1 MRYHGAVVSNMHDCD
16 VATNLA
22 MVRLRHRF
30 KTCLLEGRAPN
41 GSRSGSNRVFHV
53 TTTNGTC
60 FFQKQR
66 SHTSLPVMQRM
77 HETPLLQKR
86 PSTPRAQIRT
96 RLIRGTPFEVHCSKP
111 MPQTNHRQN
120 HCNILVMHV
129 GDDSGMIAHVL
140 RALLDSG
147 TCARRP
153 TRVST
158 FFQEMFHDNATR
170 QRVGHAHEVKIACA
184 RGTYTCRPQLLEARL
199 TTSNLRRRHRHRRH
213 RRCRPPSSSSS
224 SLPAAPPARTMVY
237 KSCVF
242 VHVVQVIVAVAVV
255 ALVVVV
261 VVMSSPAL
269 GRPNAPGGGFLLRGP
284 MPA

>member
-1 MRYHGAVVSNMHDCD
+1 
-16 VATNLA
+16 
-22 MVRLRHRF
+22 
-30 KTCLLEGRAPN
+30 
-41 GSRSGSNRVFHV
+41 
-53 TTTNGTC
+53 
-60 FFQKQR
+60 
-66 SHTSLPVMQRM
+66 
-77 HETPLLQKR
+77 
-86 PSTPRAQIRT
+86 
-96 RLIRGTPFEVHCSKP
+96 

-237 KSCVF
+237 KSCVYK
-242 VHVVQVIVAVAVV
+242 
-255 ALVVVV
+255 
-261 VVMSSPAL
+261 SSPPSPL
-269 GRPNAPGGGFLLRGP
+269 SPSSSSSSSCRRRRWGGPMRRGGGGFCCAGQCPHDKLSPISLCLLRASEKQCP
-284 MPA
+284 RLSQIPCI

>member
-1 MRYHGAVVSNMHDCD
+1 MEHVS
-16 VATNLA
+16 
-22 MVRLRHRF
+22 F
-30 KTCLLEGRAPN
+30 KNRDLTHHFK
-41 GSRSGSNRVFHV
+41 SRNECMKHHCSR
-53 TTTNGTC
+53 
-60 FFQKQR
+60 
-66 SHTSLPVMQRM
+66 
-77 HETPLLQKR
+77 KR

-261 VVMSSPAL
+261 VMSSPAL
-269 GRPNAPGGGFLLRGP
+269 GRPNAPGGDSCCAGQCPHDKLSPISLCVLRASEKQRPGLSQ
-284 MPA
+284 MPCI

>member
-1 MRYHGAVVSNMHDCD
+1 MSYERSLTVV
-16 VATNLA
+16 
-22 MVRLRHRF
+22 
-30 KTCLLEGRAPN
+30 
-41 GSRSGSNRVFHV
+41 HV
-53 TTTNGTC
+53 
-60 FFQKQR
+60 Q
-66 SHTSLPVMQRM
+66 
-77 HETPLLQKR
+77 
-86 PSTPRAQIRT
+86 
-96 RLIRGTPFEVHCSKP
+96 
-111 MPQTNHRQN
+111 
-120 HCNILVMHV
+120 
-129 GDDSGMIAHVL
+129 GDLHACQH
-140 RALLDSG
+140 
-147 TCARRP
+147 
-153 TRVST
+153 

-269 GRPNAPGGGFLLRGP
+269 GRANAPGGIFVARANAR
-284 MPA
+284 MTNSRR